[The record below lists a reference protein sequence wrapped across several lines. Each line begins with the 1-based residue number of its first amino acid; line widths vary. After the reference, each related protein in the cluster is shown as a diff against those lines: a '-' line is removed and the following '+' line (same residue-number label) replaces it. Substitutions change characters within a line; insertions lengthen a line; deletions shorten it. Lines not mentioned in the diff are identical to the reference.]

1 MHILHKSN
9 KQYHELANISLFQNI
24 LSSVMKGT
32 RRLNRLRSKSFGKL
46 HNDINKAVDSVMSTS
61 GEVSSLVYAEHLLN
75 LIEDQDDNG
84 LKKFLKDLLK
94 NYDIDTKTLLK
105 DVKNY
110 SSNKNSANFEKVRT
124 SSEPD
129 WIELFRRLNS
139 TSNGTYRLVKLRE
152 RIRSLNDEDLKTFDL
167 RLLKLFKY
175 WFNPSFLVLE
185 KIDWE
190 TPANIL
196 EKIIEYEAVHEIN
209 SWDDLRARLAPID
222 RQCFAFFHPLI
233 PNDPLIFVE
242 VALTTG
248 IPKSIQKIINLDRQ
262 EIEIEDANTAIFY
275 SISNCHNGLLGISF
289 GNFLIKKVAK
299 NLKRELPDLNQFLTL
314 SPIPGLMKW
323 MEEYAPITFERC
335 TDKNCSDEELMKK
348 TIKYLTESDRDDGL
362 PNDPVGRFHI
372 GNGASLER
380 INLNADLSEKGLS
393 QSYGIMANYLYDL
406 DVVEENH
413 ELFFKNKIVQTS
425 NEIKTLKKTY
435 KN

>member
-1 MHILHKSN
+1 
-9 KQYHELANISLFQNI
+9 
-24 LSSVMKGT
+24 MKGT
-32 RRLNRLRSKSFGKL
+32 RRLNRFRSKGFGKL
-46 HNDINKAVDSVMSTS
+46 HNNINKAVDSVMSTS
-61 GEVSSLVYAEHLLN
+61 GEVSSLVFAEHLLN
-75 LIEDQDDNG
+75 LIEDLDDNG

-94 NYDIDTKTLLK
+94 NYDIDTKVLLK

-110 SSNKNSANFEKVRT
+110 SSNKNTENFEKIRI
-124 SSEPD
+124 SSEPG

-139 TSNGTYRLVKLRE
+139 SSNGTYRLVKLRE
-152 RIRSLNDEDLKTFDL
+152 RIRSLNDEELKTFDL

-289 GNFLIKKVAK
+289 GNFLIKQVAS
-299 NLKRELPDLNQFLTL
+299 NLKRELPDLNQFMTL
-314 SPIPGLMKW
+314 SPLPGFMKW
-323 MEEYAPITFERC
+323 MEEYSPISFERC
-335 TDKNCSDEELMKK
+335 TDKNCSEDELTKNA
-348 TIKYLTESDRDDGL
+348 IKYLTHSERDDGM
-362 PNDPVGRFHI
+362 PNDPVSRFHI

-380 INLNADLSEKGLS
+380 INLNADTSEKGMT
-393 QSYGIMANYLYDL
+393 QSYGVMANYLYDL

-413 ELFFKNKIVQTS
+413 EIFFKNKVVPVS
-425 NEIKTLKKTY
+425 SEIESLKKKY
-435 KN
+435 KV

>member
-1 MHILHKSN
+1 M
-9 KQYHELANISLFQNI
+9 SLFQNI
-24 LSSVMKGT
+24 LSSLVKGT
-32 RRLNRLRSKSFGKL
+32 RRLNRLGSKSFGKL

-75 LIEDQDDNG
+75 LIEAQDDNN
-84 LKKFLKDLLK
+84 LNKFLKNLLS
-94 NYDIDTKTLLK
+94 NYDIDTKKLAQ

-110 SSNKNSANFEKVRT
+110 SSEKNEENLIKINH
-124 SSEPD
+124 SSEPK
-129 WIELFRRLNS
+129 WVELFRRLNA

-152 RIRSLNDEDLKTFDL
+152 RIQLLNNPELKIFDSG
-167 RLLKLFKY
+167 LLNLFKY

-209 SWDDLRARLAPID
+209 SWDDLRARLAPTD

-233 PNDPLIFVE
+233 PDDPLIFVE
-242 VALTTG
+242 VALCVG
-248 IPKSIQKIINLDRQ
+248 IPKSIQKIIKIDRD
-262 EIEIEDANTAIFY
+262 EIDIEEANTAIFY

-413 ELFFKNKIVQTS
+413 ELFL
-425 NEIKTLKKTY
+425 KTKLCRLQMRLKH
-435 KN
+435 